1 LPRGYRNI
9 LDKGITKEQSKAL
22 QGAAILMMLY
32 HHLFSV
38 PDALGTQY
46 YSLLNIG
53 GINIELRM
61 AWFFKLCVGIY
72 AFVSGYGLC
81 RAIKRDKDSFIGSL
95 RNGYICVF
103 KKLFSFYKQYWLVFV
118 IFVPIGFVFFNRQF
132 VLSEFLLNL
141 LGISST
147 YNGAWWY
154 VYQYLKMLL
163 IFPVM
168 DCIFIWFKDRK
179 ERYYQWAFYAAVI
192 AMLIALYVINRM
204 AFTAFLEYFRP
215 PLFLCFFAG
224 YIISRFSLYEL
235 CCRFIPQKLL
245 YFLGILGVVLVI
257 AARVKIAKDAT
268 SVGLDYIFVPVFAFG
283 FSVIMIL
290 LPKLKKFFCFY
301 GGLSTYMWLTHV
313 FFYDHYA
320 KGLVMA
326 THTSTGILLTLLV
339 LSTAAAMALSYLA
352 NRIHK

>member
-1 LPRGYRNI
+1 MRLLNEAI
-9 LDKGITKEQSKAL
+9 LKNGITKEQSKAL

-38 PDALGTQY
+38 PEALGTPY
-46 YSLLNIG
+46 YSLLNIS

-61 AWFFKLCVGIY
+61 AWFFKICVGIY

-81 RAIKRDKDSFIGSL
+81 RGVTRDENSFFGSL
-95 RNGYICVF
+95 KKEYAFVLR
-103 KKLFSFYKQYWLVFV
+103 KLFSFYKQYWLVFV
-118 IFVPIGFVFFNRQF
+118 IFVPIGFIFFGKQF
-132 VLSEFLLNL
+132 VLSEFILNL

-163 IFPVM
+163 VFPVM
-168 DCIFIWFKDRK
+168 DCIFFWYKDKKQRLF
-179 ERYYQWAFYAAVI
+179 QGVFYLVI
-192 AMLIALYVINRM
+192 VGALVVLYVGNRV
-204 AFTAFLEYFRP
+204 AFSSFLEYFRP

-224 YIISRFSLYEL
+224 YILSRFSVYEL
-235 CCRFIPQKLL
+235 CAKIIPERLL
-245 YFLGILGVVLVI
+245 YFLGVLGVILVI

-290 LPKLKKFFCFY
+290 LPRLQKFFGFF

-313 FFYDHYA
+313 FYYDHYA
-320 KGLVMA
+320 KGLVML
-326 THTSTGILLTLLV
+326 TGTSTGIFLTLLA
-339 LSTAAAMALSYLA
+339 LSTVTAMALRALWG
-352 NRIHK
+352 RFF